1 MSESSQPSQSR
12 KKIIII
18 IGLRSFF
25 EFQNKILL
33 RIIFFNT
40 TNDPLSATTATTIA
54 TMPAQTNHHYRS
66 LVGSISF
73 LVTIALGFAIVVS
86 IMVPNHQQSAS
97 ALSSQQPLY
106 PNRKIA
112 LVTGSNKGIGYE
124 IAKKLLSHENG
135 DAFVC
140 ILGCRNQGLGRTS
153 ADKLVSETKNS
164 CVDVVKI
171 DLMDHDSITKAVE
184 YIQATYGRCDVLINN
199 AAVCY
204 NDPTLYGAVSHT
216 PFAQQAETTIATNF
230 FGTLALTRAM
240 LPLLLHQ
247 SGAEDSNLTSTTP
260 RIINIASSAGRL
272 SIIPSNEK
280 KKALSSESLTVEDLE
295 TLMKDFVQAAKDGKH
310 SSEGWPNTGYG
321 VSKVG
326 IIAMTKIL
334 ARHYFGKKSDSDDG
348 DSTTTSVRRMMV
360 NSVDPGYCATDQ
372 NNNQGVIPAELGA
385 VTPYLLATLNDD
397 GDSNNGFTGKHW
409 YQEREIEW

>member
-1 MSESSQPSQSR
+1 MVS
-12 KKIIII
+12 
-18 IGLRSFF
+18 
-25 EFQNKILL
+25 
-33 RIIFFNT
+33 
-40 TNDPLSATTATTIA
+40 
-54 TMPAQTNHHYRS
+54 
-66 LVGSISF
+66 
-73 LVTIALGFAIVVS
+73 VV
-86 IMVPNHQQSAS
+86 VPNHQQAAS

-124 IAKKLLSHENG
+124 IAKKLLSHDDG

-140 ILGCRNQGLGRTS
+140 ILGCRNEALGRAS

-164 CVDVVKI
+164 CADVVKI
-171 DLMDHDSITKAVE
+171 DLMDHDSITKAAE

-240 LPLLLHQ
+240 LPLLHQ
-247 SGAEDSNLTSTTP
+247 SGADNSNTSTP

-280 KKALSSESLTVEDLE
+280 KAALSSESLTFGDLE
-295 TLMKDFVQAAKDGKH
+295 SLMKDFVQAAKKGKH

-334 ARHYFGKKSDSDDG
+334 AQQHCGKESNSDS
-348 DSTTTSVRRMMV
+348 DSTTTSVRRLMV

-372 NNNQGVIPAELGA
+372 NNNQGVIPAERGA
-385 VTPYLLATLNDD
+385 VTPYLLATLNDNGD
-397 GDSNNGFTGKHW
+397 SDSDSNNGFTGKHW